1 MNPIESSSALH
12 KISKIINKLKKDETI
27 QLINLHGDTVE
38 KIRDLMN
45 ESGITAEQLQI
56 LLKVRPVK
64 EKGITKAPRKTKRK
78 TDSNLDLE
86 YSVESVQ

>member
-56 LLKVRPVK
+56 LLKSA
-64 EKGITKAPRKTKRK
+64 E
-78 TDSNLDLE
+78 
-86 YSVESVQ
+86 